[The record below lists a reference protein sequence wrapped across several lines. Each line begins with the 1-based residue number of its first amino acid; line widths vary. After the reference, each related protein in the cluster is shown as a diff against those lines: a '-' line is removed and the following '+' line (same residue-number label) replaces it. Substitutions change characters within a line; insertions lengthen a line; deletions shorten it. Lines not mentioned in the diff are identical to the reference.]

1 MFLYARLVMDYLA
14 SNIFFSGDE
23 IKQSVNQ
30 LPKKLADL
38 YVLCYPLPLASRAN
52 THTLTSYHKILTQI
66 LVQLDSRSVD
76 RIRCILGW
84 VAFAKRPLHKLEF
97 LSAITFSSGDPDVDR
112 LAPQYIVDICG
123 TLVEERMDS
132 TLAFIHISVKE

>member
-14 SNIFFSGDE
+14 SNIFYSGDE

-38 YVLCYPLPLASRAN
+38 YALCYHLSRKPHAD
-52 THTLTSYHKILTQI
+52 TLTSYHKILTQI

-76 RIRCILGW
+76 RVKCILGW
-84 VAFAKRPLHKLEF
+84 VAFAKRPLQKLEF
-97 LSAITFSSGDPDVDR
+97 LSAITFSPGDPQIDR
-112 LAPQYIVDICG
+112 LAPQYILDICG
-123 TLVEERMDS
+123 TLIEERRDS